1 MSQTEQRAE
10 IRLRSPA
17 RAAAVGAIGRGRL
30 VSAGAAVRGW
40 QWAARAILSNH
51 RPYLALARRRH
62 GLEVATD
69 ETELVIDGFPRSGN
83 TFAVVAFQLVQPE
96 PVRLSHHIHSSAHM
110 IAAAKRGT
118 PIVVTVR
125 EPEDAV
131 LSCVIREPY
140 VTIAQAL
147 RFYIAF
153 YRRLSRRRERM
164 VVAPFEEV
172 VTDFGGVV
180 ARANALFGTSFAAF
194 EHTPAS
200 VAECFGIID
209 DRARRPPW
217 DAAIGA
223 FLSGTDTVES
233 VRAAARSYAALGGP
247 PLPIPEN
254 RVARPSLEREACKA
268 ALRAA
273 YNAARLSDLRASA
286 RHVYDRFTAS

>member
-1 MSQTEQRAE
+1 MSQTEQRAQ
-10 IRLRSPA
+10 IRLRPPA
-17 RAAAVGAIGRGRL
+17 RAAVAGPAGRGR
-30 VSAGAAVRGW
+30 VPSAGAVVRGW
-40 QWAARAILSNH
+40 RWAVRAGLSNH

-62 GLEVATD
+62 GLEVAGA

-83 TFAVVAFQLVQPE
+83 TFAVVAFQLAQPE

-110 IAAAKRGT
+110 IAAARRGT
-118 PIVVTVR
+118 PVVVTVR

-140 VTIAQAL
+140 VGIAQAL
-147 RFYIAF
+147 RAYIAF

-164 VVAPFEEV
+164 VVAPFDEV
-172 VTDFGGVV
+172 VTDLGGVV

-223 FLSGTDTVES
+223 FLSGTGTVES

-254 RVARPSLEREACKA
+254 RVARPSPERDARKA
-268 ALRAA
+268 ALREAYDAA
-273 YNAARLSDLRASA
+273 GLADLRASA
-286 RHVYDRFTAS
+286 RSVYDRFTSA